1 MLPNEAKKSTRQ
13 PDSGSSVQNIPDPW
27 QNSTPEEKKTTT
39 ATIPETWNLLTETP
53 PLISSAG
60 IPGAPRLA
68 SHQSTS
74 EEILLEDELKVKT
87 SPGSLL
93 KQQLEKA
100 LTLLFWNK
108 N

>member
-39 ATIPETWNLLTETP
+39 PTIPETWNFLTETP

-60 IPGAPRLA
+60 IPGAPRLT
-68 SHQSTS
+68 SHHSTS
-74 EEILLEDELKVKT
+74 EEILLEDELKLKT

-100 LTLLFWNK
+100 LALLFWK
-108 N
+108 K